1 MIKVTIDD
9 NTKKRTIDDMSG
21 GDIFIDDN
29 YYYMYI
35 NSDIIVRLSDFT
47 TVWDIDDFNKKE
59 YIIYDAEIVIHR

>member
-59 YIIYDAEIVIHR
+59 YIICDAEIVIHR

>member
-1 MIKVTIDD
+1 MTKVTIND
-9 NTKKRTIDDMSG
+9 NTKKRTIYDMSG

-35 NSDIIVRLSDFT
+35 DSDTIVRLSDF
-47 TVWDIDDFNKKE
+47 TVWDIDDFNNKE

>member
-35 NSDIIVRLSDFT
+35 NSDVIIKLSDFS
-47 TVWDIDDFNKKE
+47 VWDCNYFSERE
-59 YIIYDAEIVIHR
+59 YIICNAEIIINR

>member
-1 MIKVTIDD
+1 MTKVTIDD
-9 NTKKRTIDDMSG
+9 NTKKRTIYNMSG

-35 NSDIIVRLSDFT
+35 YSDIIVRLSDF

>member
-1 MIKVTIDD
+1 
-9 NTKKRTIDDMSG
+9 MSG

-35 NSDIIVRLSDFT
+35 YSDIIVRLSDF